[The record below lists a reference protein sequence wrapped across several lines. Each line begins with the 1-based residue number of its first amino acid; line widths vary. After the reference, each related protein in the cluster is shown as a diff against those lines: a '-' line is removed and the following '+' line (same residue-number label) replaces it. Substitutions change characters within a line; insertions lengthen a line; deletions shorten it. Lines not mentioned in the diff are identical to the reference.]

1 VSDER
6 MKQSWNKV
14 EAGRYVLTTD
24 TGYTA
29 TVHKGRDEDG
39 VYWRA
44 EVTLPSGV
52 RVPRVSYPGDSD
64 FETMAYAREWAL
76 DQIDSA

>member
-1 VSDER
+1 
-6 MKQSWNKV
+6 MKQQSWNKV
-14 EAGRYVLTTD
+14 EAGCYVLTTD

-29 TVHKGRDEDG
+29 TVHKGRNEDG

-44 EVTLPSGV
+44 EVTSPSGEV
-52 RVPRVSYPGDSD
+52 RTHSQWYD

-76 DQIDSA
+76 DQIDSTV